1 MISVLFFFF
10 LSTLSR
16 WWFQTFF
23 NFIPTWGRFPILLIF
38 FKGVETT
45 NQMTL
50 NFSRHEMPIFSKCF
64 DQAHAVP
71 KNMTVHESSPGGC
84 FLYGTTDKGNGKVSI
99 ETGVLGQWKFHSFVP
114 KDQKPGRF
122 FARGLCDWAG
132 TLKESK
138 IALGVA
144 KTLQTKWVNT
154 NFHEGNPLLTF
165 ISTLWTFCS
174 QYAYAD
180 WQQGKSHCERMF
192 GQGPSN
198 AHSVVVATFTKKPS
212 KHETPEA
219 RSVYRCATQ
228 GCSHN
233 TWFTKK
239 SNQGNHSEC
248 GMLLGGSSA

>member
-1 MISVLFFFF
+1 
-10 LSTLSR
+10 
-16 WWFQTFF
+16 
-23 NFIPTWGRFPILLIF
+23 
-38 FKGVETT
+38 
-45 NQMTL
+45 MTL

-71 KNMTVHESSPGGC
+71 KNMTVYESSPGGC

-233 TWFTKK
+233 TWFTKNPTREIIQSAGCFWVVLQPK
-239 SNQGNHSEC
+239 VGNVFFLELPFQRC
-248 GMLLGGSSA
+248 FRKE